1 MTFSLSQCGVAL
13 LLSLVGNPSRRPG
26 QMAGICRAEVVPG
39 RQPYSGQVLHGRDTE
54 RALLAAMLDAARE
67 GRAASLVIRGGA
79 GMGKTA
85 LLDDTAA
92 VAGGTRLLR
101 TAGLQ
106 SETALA
112 FAALH
117 RLLRPVLDLV
127 TRLPTPQERALRV
140 AFGEWEADRLDPFLV
155 ALGTLSLLTELADSG
170 PVLCL
175 VDDAQWLDTA
185 SADALLFATRRLLAE
200 PVTMIFAA
208 RDDEQGYLAI
218 TDVPEL
224 QLEGLSPAAVRVLLS
239 ERAGDELADH
249 VLADLQARTGG
260 NPLAL
265 VELPT
270 TLSPAQ
276 LAGTSLLPDE
286 IPLSARVERVFLE
299 RCRRLSQ
306 PGQSLMLLAA
316 ADDSV
321 RLAVLLQAG
330 EQLAVPPQTLHEV
343 EGAGLLVIDGG
354 SVRVR
359 HPLVR
364 SAVYQA
370 ATSSERRS
378 AHAALAR
385 ALDSTE
391 DRDRQAWHRAAA
403 ADGPDEAV
411 AEDLAAAGARAEGR
425 GGYAAASKAYQ
436 RAAELTAR
444 DDLRARR
451 LFLAARNAFVSGRT
465 ERADTLVRAARA
477 ITDERALRADV
488 DRLRCR
494 IEVAGGSAV
503 DAHQIFVRAARDIVR
518 EDPAR
523 ALEMAAMAGVLRSH
537 GVDSGAV
544 LPPDV
549 LAIDVPPDASVR
561 VRCLKQLVTITALD
575 AEQDWGGAVAALDV
589 ALAIGFDT
597 EDRDVW
603 ANLAN
608 IALHLGDVEAHRSY
622 LTAMLSAARADGA
635 VMEVLYALNRL
646 CLSQFAAGDWSAVRR
661 SAEEAVS
668 LARSLGLPALSVFS
682 LAWLALLSALQGRA
696 DHDDLVDATTA
707 LVAGHRLGVMDGPV
721 ADLQRW
727 ARAVHAGYRG
737 DATESFHHY
746 EQMQVPVLSRLAAAP
761 RIAAAVQ
768 AAQPHRAEAW
778 TAELEQFAAATGSP
792 WANAV
797 ALYGRALLADP
808 EESAALFTEALHR
821 HETAHR
827 PYDTA
832 STALAFGE
840 HLRRSGRRVDARV
853 HLKAA
858 LDTFR
863 DLHAE
868 PLVERAAQELRA
880 SGETARKRD
889 PSTLVQLT
897 PTELRIAQLTSQGLS
912 NKEVAAQCWV
922 SPRTVAFH
930 LRNVFTKTG
939 VTSRGELARL
949 DLA

>member
-1 MTFSLSQCGVAL
+1 
-13 LLSLVGNPSRRPG
+13 
-26 QMAGICRAEVVPG
+26 
-39 RQPYSGQVLHGRDTE
+39 
-54 RALLAAMLDAARE
+54 MLDAARE
-67 GRAASLVIRGGA
+67 GRATSVVIRGGA

-92 VAGGTRLLR
+92 GADGTRVLR

-106 SETALA
+106 SESALA

-117 RLLRPVLDLV
+117 RLLRPVLGLV
-127 TRLPTPQERALRV
+127 AGLPAPQERALRV

-155 ALGTLSLLTELADSG
+155 ALGTLSLLTELTDSG

-200 PVTMIFAA
+200 PVTMVFAA
-208 RDDEQGYLAI
+208 RDDDQGYIAI

-224 QLEGLSPAAVRVLLS
+224 QLEGLSPAAVRSLLS
-239 ERAGDELADH
+239 ERAGNELAEH
-249 VLADLQARTGG
+249 VLADLAARTEG
-260 NPLAL
+260 NPLAA
-265 VELPT
+265 VELPAR
-270 TLSPAQ
+270 LSPAQ
-276 LAGTSLLPDE
+276 LAGAALLPDE

-306 PGQSLMLLAA
+306 PGQSLMLLVA

-321 RLAVLLQAG
+321 PLAVLLRAG
-330 EQLAVPPQTLHEV
+330 ELLAVPPQTLHEV
-343 EGAGLLVIDGG
+343 ESAGLLVIDGD

-370 ATSSERRS
+370 ATSSERRT

-385 ALDSTE
+385 ALDTPE

-425 GGYAAASKAYQ
+425 GGYAAASSAYQ

-451 LFLAARNAFVSGRT
+451 LFVAARNAYTSGRT

-477 ITDERALRADV
+477 ITDERVLRVDV

-494 IEVAGGSAV
+494 IEVAAGSAV
-503 DAHQIFVRAARDIVR
+503 DAHQIFIRAARDIAQ

-544 LPPDV
+544 LPPEI
-549 LAIDVPPDASVR
+549 LAMDIPSDASVR
-561 VRCLKQLVTITALD
+561 VRCLKQLVTTTALD

-635 VMEVLYALNRL
+635 VMEVLYALNRI
-646 CLSQFAAGDWSAVRR
+646 CLSQYAAGDWSAVRR

-668 LARSLGLPALSVFS
+668 LARSVGLPAVSVFS
-682 LAWLALLSALQGRA
+682 LAWLTLLAALQGRA
-696 DHDDLVDATTA
+696 DYDELLDTTTS
-707 LVAGHRLGVMDGPV
+707 LLAGHRLGVMDGPV

-727 ARAVHAGYRG
+727 ARAVHAGHHG
-737 DATESFHHY
+737 DAAESFHHF
-746 EQMQVPVLSRLAAAP
+746 EQMQVPVLTRLAAAP
-761 RIAAAVQ
+761 RITAAVQ
-768 AAQPHRAEAW
+768 ASQRPRAEDW
-778 TAELEQFAAATGSP
+778 TAELERFAAATASP
-792 WANAV
+792 WASAV
-797 ALYGRALLADP
+797 AHFGRALLADP
-808 EESAALFTEALHR
+808 VEAGARFTIALH
-821 HETAHR
+821 HHGTAHR

-832 STALAFGE
+832 CTELAYGE
-840 HLRRSGRRVDARV
+840 HLRRAGRRVDARV

-863 DLHAE
+863 DLDAE
-868 PLVERAAQELRA
+868 PLLERAAQELRA

-897 PTELRIAQLTSQGLS
+897 PTELRIAQLVSQGLS

-939 VTSRGELARL
+939 VTSRGELAQL
-949 DLA
+949 DLT